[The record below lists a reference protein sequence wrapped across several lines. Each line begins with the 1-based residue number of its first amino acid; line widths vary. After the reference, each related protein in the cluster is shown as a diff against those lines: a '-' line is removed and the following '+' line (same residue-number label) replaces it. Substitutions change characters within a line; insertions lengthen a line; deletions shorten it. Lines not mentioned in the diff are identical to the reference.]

1 RGTQLIRKSAG
12 QLLRRKRGRASAGYR
27 GVVVVTVAVVVA
39 RLQGVLEDV
48 VGDGS
53 SGGFAEIVVEGPVDA
68 HVNAADAVF
77 VGGLG
82 EAVVGAGDAGEL
94 VGGEGEVEAVGFVEV
109 GEDAEGG
116 RAEGA
121 VA

>member
-1 RGTQLIRKSAG
+1 MI
-12 QLLRRKRGRASAGYR
+12 
-27 GVVVVTVAVVVA
+27 VA

-48 VGDGS
+48 IGDRS

-68 HVNAADAVF
+68 HVDAADAVF

-82 EAVVGAGDAGEL
+82 EAGVGAGDAGEL
-94 VGGEGEVEAVGFVEV
+94 VGGEREVEAVGVVEV

-116 RAEGA
+116 CAEGGVGGGVGGGGGGGGRGA
-121 VA
+121 GGGE